1 MTHVRARCKARPD
14 PLGTME
20 KRNGNPVLEFYPQIK
35 WVHIACVL
43 ASGLLFALRGLLVQA
58 GHAGAAQW
66 EPVRWLSYAID
77 TTLLTAAL
85 MLLSIL
91 PGALFANGWLTTKL
105 VLLVLYVLLATLALK
120 RARTP
125 RARLA
130 FFVAALVTYIYMLG
144 VARMHHPLGWLHGWL
159 A

>member
-1 MTHVRARCKARPD
+1 MTHVRARRKARPD
-14 PLGTME
+14 PRSTTE
-20 KRNGNPVLEFYPQIK
+20 KRNGNPVFEFYPQIK

-43 ASGLLFALRGLLVQA
+43 ASGVLFALRGLLVQA

-66 EPVRWLSYAID
+66 MPVRWLSYAID

-125 RARLA
+125 RARLG

>member
-1 MTHVRARCKARPD
+1 M
-14 PLGTME
+14 
-20 KRNGNPVLEFYPQIK
+20 LEFYPQIK

-43 ASGLLFALRGLLVQA
+43 ASGLLFALRGVLTQF
-58 GHAGAAQW
+58 GHTGAAQW

-77 TTLLTAAL
+77 TSLLTAAL
-85 MLLSIL
+85 MLVSIL

-105 VLLVLYVLLATLALK
+105 VLLVVYVVLATLALK

-125 RARLA
+125 RARLV
-130 FFVAALVTYIYMLG
+130 FFIAALVTYLYMLG
-144 VARMHHPLGWLHGWL
+144 VARVHHPLGWLHGWI

>member
-1 MTHVRARCKARPD
+1 MF
-14 PLGTME
+14 
-20 KRNGNPVLEFYPQIK
+20 EFYPQIK

-43 ASGLLFALRGLLVQA
+43 ASGSLFALRGLLTRF
-58 GHAGAAQW
+58 GYAGAAQW

-77 TTLLTAAL
+77 TSLLTAAL
-85 MLLSIL
+85 MLVSIL

-105 VLLVLYVLLATLALK
+105 VLLVAYVVFATLALK

-125 RARLA
+125 RARTV
-130 FFVAALVTYIYMLG
+130 FFIAALVTYLYMLG
-144 VARMHHPLGWLHGWL
+144 VARMHHPLGWLYGWT